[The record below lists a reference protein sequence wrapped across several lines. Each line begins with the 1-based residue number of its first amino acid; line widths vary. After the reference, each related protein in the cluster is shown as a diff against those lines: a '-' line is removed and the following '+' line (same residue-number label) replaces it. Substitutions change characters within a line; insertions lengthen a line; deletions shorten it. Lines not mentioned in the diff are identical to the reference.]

1 MYRIIIN
8 SRDGLRKRKSG
19 GKEIALKSKRTLRGK
34 VPSALLNNFL
44 KPFYAGIAGFASFL
58 FIIMIIELIAYGI
71 GISES
76 LNIGIT
82 QVMIAALGFVLQ
94 FVYELMGRW
103 SKK

>member
-19 GKEIALKSKRTLRGK
+19 EKEIALKLKQKK
-34 VPSALLNNFL
+34 VPSVLLNYFL

-58 FIIMIIELIAYGI
+58 FVIMIIELLAYST

-94 FVYELMGRW
+94 FVYEIM
-103 SKK
+103 SKSRK